1 MSEARFREDC
11 PQPQPDELPAPV
23 HPSDVVV
30 PTEDDGDD
38 AGDPEPRPGAGELA
52 IRIAALLDPVI
63 SDLGSELEAL
73 ADDPSEAEP
82 MERRVVA
89 KALETLALRARD
101 LASRIHVESRIDNT
115 RREDRHRDVNRPGRD
130 RRRPGPR

>member
-1 MSEARFREDC
+1 
-11 PQPQPDELPAPV
+11 
-23 HPSDVVV
+23 VVV

-89 KALETLALRARD
+89 KALETLALRACD

-115 RREDRHRDVNRPGRD
+115 RREDRHRDSNRPGWD